1 MMQAY
6 ADTDPPRNDIDALK
20 EPTLL
25 EFGSN
30 TCGICARA
38 TPHIAAALAAHPDVA
53 HIRLEDGRNR
63 KLGRTFGVKL
73 WPTLVFLRNG
83 QEVARLVRPTGT
95 AAIERELSGL
105 KAGVKPASGR

>member
-1 MMQAY
+1 MQAY
-6 ADTDPPRNDIDALK
+6 TETDPPRTEIDALR

-30 TCGICARA
+30 TCGICART

-73 WPTLVFLRNG
+73 WPTLVFLSSGR
-83 QEVARLVRPTGT
+83 EVARLVRPADT
-95 AAIERELSGL
+95 ASIEDELARL
-105 KAGVKPASGR
+105 KAGTAPASGS